1 MEEKKTSYR
10 RLFLALACAGLLL
23 RLVLVVFRP
32 GPLGTD
38 EVIYDPLGWS
48 LASQG
53 SYMLDG
59 SAATWPP
66 GYPAFLAVIY
76 LVFGHSPVAAGVF
89 QSLLDVLAGIILASL
104 GARHFGRRAGLTILA
119 LWMFLPARA
128 ILPSLLISEATF
140 LIFFIIALALFA
152 KRGWIE
158 AVLNGVLWAAI
169 LYTRPVALLAIV
181 VLAIGRWKYE
191 KWRTLIPV
199 GLAALLLLPY
209 ATWNLQKHGSF
220 TIYTGVGMNFYMGH
234 NAKSSGGYGIPE
246 GPLPWDTL
254 TAPGEVAINQVAFRA
269 GLRDMLVQPWREVK
283 LLASKAAFFFMSDI
297 PILLVYS
304 PLLEDSEMSLRQQIA
319 ERPLGVRLLVA
330 LPYMILVLLAWAG
343 LFFLNPWKDHTIW
356 GASAFTF
363 FLASLVF
370 VALPRYHEPLMPLF
384 IVLAGAMF
392 AQPRIQRRRPGRFA
406 LWIWRL
412 GSLGLIAIWIAE
424 WTVVLTA

>member
-1 MEEKKTSYR
+1 MGEKKTSYR
-10 RLFLALACAGLLL
+10 RLFLAIAFAGLLL
-23 RLVLVVFRP
+23 RLLLVIFRP

-53 SYMLDG
+53 RYLLDG

-66 GYPAFLAVIY
+66 GYPAFLAVSY
-76 LVFGHSPVAAGVF
+76 LVFGHSHAAAGVF
-89 QSLLDVLAGIILASL
+89 QSLLDVLAGIILASF

-158 AVLNGVLWAAI
+158 AVLNGILWAAI

-191 KWRTLIPV
+191 KWRTLIPI

-209 ATWNLQKHGSF
+209 AIWNLQKHGSF

-234 NAKSSGGYGIPE
+234 NAESSGGYGIPE

-254 TAPGEVAINQVAFRA
+254 TTPGEVAINQVAFKA
-269 GLRDMLVQPWREVK
+269 GLRDMLMQPWREVK
-283 LLASKAAFFFMSDI
+283 LLASKAALFFMSDI

-304 PLLEDSEMSLRQQIA
+304 PHLEDSEMSLRQQMA
-319 ERPLGVRLLVA
+319 ARPLGLRLLVA
-330 LPYMILVLLAWAG
+330 LPYMVLVLLAWAG
-343 LFFLNPWKDHTIW
+343 LFFLKLWEGHTIW
-356 GASAFTF
+356 LLSAATF
-363 FLASLVF
+363 FIASLVF

-384 IVLAGAMF
+384 ILLAGAIF
-392 AQPRIQRRRPGRFA
+392 AQPRSQRCRPGRLA

-424 WTVVLTA
+424 WTVVLTV